1 MNLKKLNNLDKRA
14 RIIIMIIYALIMF
27 ISIQIKIGIITF
39 IILFAI
45 LPIVIY
51 LYVKSIFPKNN

>member
-14 RIIIMIIYALIMF
+14 RIVIMIIYALIMF